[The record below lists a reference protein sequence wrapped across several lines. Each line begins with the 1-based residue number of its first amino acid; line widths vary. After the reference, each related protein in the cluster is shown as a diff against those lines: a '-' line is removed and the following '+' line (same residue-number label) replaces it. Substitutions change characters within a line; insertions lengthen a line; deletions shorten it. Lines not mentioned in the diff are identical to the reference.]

1 MVIISKQAGT
11 WRIDLPVLRIIA
23 VEAKELHEGLDLML
37 TLNGKIENYF
47 LAITRKWLHLFALMI
62 RNKKTPGPDCL

>member
-23 VEAKELHEGLDLML
+23 VEAKELHEGLDLMRV
-37 TLNGKIENYF
+37 LNGKI
-47 LAITRKWLHLFALMI
+47 AI
-62 RNKKTPGPDCL
+62 